1 MNCIVI
7 DDEPLARE
15 KIRLLVAQDVSLQ
28 LLGCFPAAD
37 KAADFMEL
45 NPVDL
50 IFLDVQM
57 PGGSGLDF
65 ARQLPP
71 EVMVIF
77 TSAYAEYALNSY
89 DVNAIDYLVKPVHPA
104 RFAQAVQKAMDFADM
119 KRHRK
124 QQQQQTAALHKDHV
138 FVRADR
144 RLHRVVFSDCRY
156 IEGIKD
162 YSILHLSDRKLMV
175 GVNLKALLEQ
185 LPQDIFV
192 RISKSVVVNFRH
204 VSSLNHQDV
213 RIGEAELLIGNAYR
227 EYLFSFFVEHHV
239 VGR

>member
-15 KIRLLVAQDVSLQ
+15 KIRLLAAQDVSLQ
-28 LLGCFPAAD
+28 LLGCFSGAD
-37 KAADFMEL
+37 KAADFLDL

-50 IFLDVQM
+50 VFLDVEM

-65 ARQLPP
+65 AKQLPQDTL
-71 EVMVIF
+71 VIF

-104 RFAQAVQKAMDFADM
+104 RFTQAVQKAQDYADM
-119 KRHRK
+119 KRQRK
-124 QQQQQTAALHKDHV
+124 LQQQHAAATQQDHV

-144 RLHRVVFSDCRY
+144 RLHRVVFNDCRY
-156 IEGIKD
+156 IEGVKD
-162 YSILHLSDRKLMV
+162 YCVLHLADRKLMV
-175 GVNLKALLEQ
+175 GINLKALLEQ

-204 VSSLNHQDV
+204 VTSLNHQDV
-213 RIGEAELLIGNAYR
+213 RINEEELMIGNAYR
-227 EYLFSFFVEHHV
+227 DYLFSFFVEHHV
-239 VGR
+239 IGR

>member
-15 KIRLLVAQDVSLQ
+15 KIRLLAAQDVSLQ
-28 LLGCFPAAD
+28 LLGCFSGTD
-37 KAADFMEL
+37 KAADFIDL

-50 IFLDVQM
+50 IFLDVEM

-65 ARQLPP
+65 ARRLPQDTL
-71 EVMVIF
+71 VIF

-104 RFAQAVQKAMDFADM
+104 RFAQAVQKAMDYADL
-119 KRHRK
+119 KRHRRL
-124 QQQQQTAALHKDHV
+124 QQQQVATGRQDHV

-156 IEGIKD
+156 IEGVKD
-162 YSILHLSDRKLMV
+162 YCVLHLSDRKLMV
-175 GVNLKALLEQ
+175 GINLKALLEQ

-204 VSSLNHQDV
+204 VTSLNTQEV
-213 RIGEAELLIGNAYR
+213 QIGAEELTIGNAYR

-239 VGR
+239 IGR